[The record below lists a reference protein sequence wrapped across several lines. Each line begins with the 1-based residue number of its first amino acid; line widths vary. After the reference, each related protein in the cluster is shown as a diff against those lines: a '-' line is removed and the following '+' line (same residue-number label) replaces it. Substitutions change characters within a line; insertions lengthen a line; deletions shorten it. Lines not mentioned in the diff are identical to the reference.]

1 MAKETRRA
9 LTQKDYEYI
18 QSLSAAVLT
27 TTPRRLRMVL
37 YFWVVAL
44 ALFVVWAALAEV
56 DEIARG
62 NGQVVSSAHNKMI
75 QHLEGGIVEA
85 ILVKEGQSVK
95 KDQPLLK
102 IKNEK
107 STSSFNSNEMGTY
120 ALQAKLMRLKAEGSG
135 SPFSSVGASGA
146 MTSYVQNEL
155 SLYRANASNLNAKI
169 SGLQEKLSQNRQELS
184 EARSRKDHL
193 KESLGMINEEVR
205 MTGPMVEKGV
215 RSRVDYLKLQ
225 REANEA
231 EASYQS
237 TLLSIPRLE
246 SVIQETAR
254 SIEEARAMF
263 RSTSQTQYNEALAQ
277 LNTLTADG
285 TALSDQVDRTTVRSP
300 MDGVVQSLLVHTIGG
315 VVKPGDDLIEI
326 VPKGE
331 KLVVEVKIKPSDIAF
346 IYPGQRAVVKLSA
359 YDFAIY
365 GALEGKVTLISAD
378 TVENRKEETFYT
390 VRIETKKSYVQHNG
404 KKLAIIPGMTL
415 SADIITGKKSVLD
428 YILKP
433 ILKTK
438 QHMLSER

>member
-1 MAKETRRA
+1 MANKMQRQ
-9 LTQKDYEYI
+9 LTPKDYEYI
-18 QSLSAAVLT
+18 QSLSAAVLS

-37 YFWVVAL
+37 YFWIAAI
-44 ALFVVWAALAEV
+44 ALFIVWAALAKV

-75 QHLEGGIVEA
+75 QHLEGGIVEE
-85 ILVKEGQSVK
+85 IMVKEGQSVK
-95 KDQPLLK
+95 ANQPLLK

-107 STSSFNSNEMGTY
+107 STASFQSNELGNFS
-120 ALQAKLMRLKAEGSG
+120 LQAKLMRLKAEAGG
-135 SPFSSVGASGA
+135 GGFSSAGVSAQ
-146 MTSYVQNEL
+146 MQPYIQNEL
-155 SLYRANASNLNAKI
+155 SLLHSNRSNLQAKI

-184 EARSRKDHL
+184 EAKSRKDHL
-193 KESLGMINEEVR
+193 KQSLNMINEEVR

-215 RSRVDYLKLQ
+215 RSKVDYLKLQ

-231 EASYQS
+231 EAAYQS

-246 SVIQETAR
+246 SVIQETSR
-254 SIEEARAMF
+254 SIEEARSSF
-263 RSTSQTQYNEALAQ
+263 RSEAQTQYNEVLSQ
-277 LNTLTADG
+277 YNTMQADK
-285 TALSDQVDRTTVRSP
+285 TALTDQVDRTTVRAP
-300 MDGVVQSLLVHTIGG
+300 MDGIIQSLFIHTVGG

-331 KLVVEVKIKPSDIAF
+331 KLVVDVKIKPSDIAF

-359 YDFAIY
+359 YDFSVY

-378 TVENRKEETFYT
+378 TVADRKEETYYT
-390 VRIETKKSYVQHNG
+390 VRIETNKSYVQHNG
-404 KKLAIIPGMTL
+404 KRLAILPGMTL
-415 SADIITGKKSVLD
+415 SADIITGQKSILD
-428 YILKP
+428 YIMKP

>member
-1 MAKETRRA
+1 MAKETQRA
-9 LTQKDYEYI
+9 LTPKDYEYI

-27 TTPRRLRMVL
+27 TTPRRLRAVL
-37 YFWVVAL
+37 YFWIVAL
-44 ALFVVWAALAEV
+44 FLFIAWAALAEV

-107 STSSFNSNEMGTY
+107 SNSSFVSNEMGTY

-135 SPFSSVGASGA
+135 SGFSSAGASGA
-146 MTSYVQNEL
+146 MASYIQNEL
-155 SLYRANASNLNAKI
+155 SLYHANASNLNAKI

-193 KESLGMINEEVR
+193 KSSLNMINEEVR

-215 RSRVDYLKLQ
+215 RSKVDYLKLQ

-231 EASYQS
+231 EASYQA

-263 RSTSQTQYNEALAQ
+263 RSTSQTQYNEALSQ
-277 LNTLTADG
+277 LNTLQADG

-300 MDGVVQSLLVHTIGG
+300 MDGVVQTLFLHTIGG
-315 VVKPGDDLIEI
+315 VVKPGDNLIEI
-326 VPKGE
+326 VPRGE
-331 KLVVEVKIKPSDIAF
+331 KLVVEVKVKPSDIAF
-346 IYPGQRAVVKLSA
+346 IYSGQRAVVKLTA
-359 YDFAIY
+359 YDFAVY

-378 TVENRKEETFYT
+378 TNTDKKEETFYT
-390 VRIETKKSYVQHNG
+390 VRIETQKSYVQHNG
-404 KKLAIIPGMTL
+404 KRLVILPGMTL
-415 SADIITGKKSVLD
+415 SADIITGRKSVLD

>member
-1 MAKETRRA
+1 MAKETRRT

-37 YFWVVAL
+37 YFWIVAL
-44 ALFVVWAALAEV
+44 VLFVVWAALAEV

-107 STSSFNSNEMGTY
+107 STSSFTSNEMGGY
-120 ALQAKLMRLKAEGSG
+120 AMRAKLMRLKAEGSG
-135 SPFSSVGASGA
+135 SGFSSSGASA
-146 MTSYVQNEL
+146 QMASYIQNEL
-155 SLYRANASNLNAKI
+155 SLYHANISNLDARI
-169 SGLQEKLSQNRQELS
+169 SGLREKSSQNRQELS
-184 EARSRKDHL
+184 EARSRKEHL
-193 KESLGMINEEVR
+193 KQSLNMIDEEVR

-215 RSRVDYLKLQ
+215 RSKVDYLKLQ

-231 EASYQS
+231 EASYQA
-237 TLLSIPRLE
+237 TVLSIPRLE
-246 SVIQETAR
+246 SVIQETQR
-254 SIEEARAMF
+254 SIEEARSEF
-263 RSTSQTQYNEALAQ
+263 RSKAQAEYNEALSQ
-277 LNTLTADG
+277 LNILQADG

-300 MDGVVQSLLVHTIGG
+300 MDGVVQSLFVHTIGG

-331 KLVVEVKIKPSDIAF
+331 KLVVEVKVKPSDIAF
-346 IYPGQRAVVKLSA
+346 IYSGQRAVVKLTA
-359 YDFAIY
+359 YDFAVY

-378 TVENRKEETFYT
+378 TSMNKKEETFYT
-390 VRIETKKSYVQHNG
+390 VRIETEKSYVQHNG
-404 KKLAIIPGMTL
+404 KKLSILPGMTL

>member
-1 MAKETRRA
+1 MANKMQRQ
-9 LTQKDYEYI
+9 LTPKDYEYI
-18 QSLSAAVLT
+18 QSLSAAVLS

-37 YFWVVAL
+37 YFWIAAI
-44 ALFVVWAALAEV
+44 ALFIVWAALAKV

-75 QHLEGGIVEA
+75 QHLEGGIVEE
-85 ILVKEGQSVK
+85 IMVKEGQSVK
-95 KDQPLLK
+95 ANQPLLK

-107 STSSFNSNEMGTY
+107 STASFQSNELGNFS
-120 ALQAKLMRLKAEGSG
+120 LQAKLMRLKAEAGG
-135 SPFSSVGASGA
+135 GGFSSAGVSAQ
-146 MTSYVQNEL
+146 MQPYIQNEL
-155 SLYRANASNLNAKI
+155 SLLHSNRSNLQAKI

-184 EARSRKDHL
+184 EAKSRKDHL
-193 KESLGMINEEVR
+193 KQSLNMINEEVR

-215 RSRVDYLKLQ
+215 RSKVDYLKLQ

-231 EASYQS
+231 EAAYQS

-246 SVIQETAR
+246 SVIQETSR
-254 SIEEARAMF
+254 SIEEARSSF
-263 RSTSQTQYNEALAQ
+263 RSEAQTQYNEVLSQ
-277 LNTLTADG
+277 YNTMQADK
-285 TALSDQVDRTTVRSP
+285 TALTDQVDRTTVRAP
-300 MDGVVQSLLVHTIGG
+300 MDGIIQSLFIHTIGG

-331 KLVVEVKIKPSDIAF
+331 KLVVDVKIKPSDIAF

-359 YDFAIY
+359 YDFSVY

-378 TVENRKEETFYT
+378 TVADRKEETYYT
-390 VRIETKKSYVQHNG
+390 VRIETNKSYVQHNG
-404 KKLAIIPGMTL
+404 KRLAILPGMTL
-415 SADIITGKKSVLD
+415 SADIITGQKSILD
-428 YILKP
+428 YIMKP

>member
-1 MAKETRRA
+1 MVKDTKRA

-18 QSLSAAVLT
+18 HSLSAAVLS

-37 YFWVVAL
+37 YFWIVAL
-44 ALFVVWAALAEV
+44 VLFVVWAALAQV
-56 DEIARG
+56 DEISRG

-95 KDQPLLK
+95 KDEPLLK

-135 SPFSSVGASGA
+135 GGFSSAGASGA
-146 MTSYVQNEL
+146 MAPYIQNEL
-155 SLYRANASNLNAKI
+155 SLYRANISNLNAKI

-193 KESLGMINEEVR
+193 KGSLGMINEEVR

-231 EASYQS
+231 EASYQA

-300 MDGVVQSLLVHTIGG
+300 MDGVVQRLNIHTIGG

-331 KLVVEVKIKPSDIAF
+331 KLVVEVKVKPSDIAF
-346 IYPGQRAVVKLSA
+346 IYSGQRAVVKLTA
-359 YDFAIY
+359 YDFAVY

-378 TVENRKEETFYT
+378 TQADRKEETFYT
-390 VRIETKKSYVQHNG
+390 VRIETQKSYVEHNG
-404 KKLAIIPGMTL
+404 KRLTILPGMTL
-415 SADIITGKKSVLD
+415 SADIITGRKSVLD
-428 YILKP
+428 YILRP

>member
-1 MAKETRRA
+1 MANKTQRQ
-9 LTQKDYEYI
+9 LTPKDYEYI
-18 QSLSAAVLT
+18 QSLSAAVLS

-37 YFWVVAL
+37 YFWIAAI
-44 ALFVVWAALAEV
+44 ALFIVWAALAEV

-75 QHLEGGIVEA
+75 QHLEGGIVEE
-85 ILVKEGQSVK
+85 IMVKEGQSVK
-95 KDQPLLK
+95 ANQPLLK

-107 STSSFNSNEMGTY
+107 STASFQSNELGNFS
-120 ALQAKLMRLKAEGSG
+120 LQAKLMRLKAEAGG
-135 SPFSSVGASGA
+135 GGFSSAGASA
-146 MTSYVQNEL
+146 QMQPYIQNEL
-155 SLYRANASNLNAKI
+155 SLLHSNRSNLQAKI

-184 EARSRKDHL
+184 EAKSRKDHL
-193 KESLGMINEEVR
+193 KQSLNMINEEVR

-215 RSRVDYLKLQ
+215 RSKVDYLKLQ

-231 EASYQS
+231 EAAYQS

-246 SVIQETAR
+246 SVIQETSR
-254 SIEEARAMF
+254 SIEEARSSF
-263 RSTSQTQYNEALAQ
+263 RSEAQTQYNEVLSQ
-277 LNTLTADG
+277 YNTMQADK
-285 TALSDQVDRTTVRSP
+285 TALTDQVDRTTVRAP
-300 MDGVVQSLLVHTIGG
+300 MDGIIQSLFIHTIGG

-331 KLVVEVKIKPSDIAF
+331 KLVVDVKIKPSDIAF

-359 YDFAIY
+359 YDFSVY

-378 TVENRKEETFYT
+378 TVADRKEETYYT
-390 VRIETKKSYVQHNG
+390 VRIETNKSYVQHNG
-404 KKLAIIPGMTL
+404 KRLAILPGMTL
-415 SADIITGKKSVLD
+415 SADIITGQKSILD
-428 YILKP
+428 YIMKP

>member
-44 ALFVVWAALAEV
+44 VLFVVWAALAEV

-95 KDQPLLK
+95 KDEPLLK

-107 STSSFNSNEMGTY
+107 SNSSFVSNEMGTY

-135 SPFSSVGASGA
+135 GGFSSAGASSA
-146 MTSYVQNEL
+146 MAPYIQNEL
-155 SLYRANASNLNAKI
+155 SLYHANISNLNAKI

-193 KESLGMINEEVR
+193 KGSLGMINEEVR

-215 RSRVDYLKLQ
+215 RSKVDYLKLQ

-231 EASYQS
+231 EASYQATS
-237 TLLSIPRLE
+237 LSIPRLE

-263 RSTSQTQYNEALAQ
+263 RSTAQTQYNEALAQ

-300 MDGVVQSLLVHTIGG
+300 MDGVVQTLNVHTIGG

-331 KLVVEVKIKPSDIAF
+331 KLVVEVKVKPSDIAF

>member
-1 MAKETRRA
+1 MVKDTKRA

-18 QSLSAAVLT
+18 HSLSAAVLS

-37 YFWVVAL
+37 YFWIVAL
-44 ALFVVWAALAEV
+44 VLFVVWAALAQV
-56 DEIARG
+56 DEISRG

-95 KDQPLLK
+95 KDEPLLK

-135 SPFSSVGASGA
+135 GGFSSAGASGA
-146 MTSYVQNEL
+146 MAPYIQNEL
-155 SLYRANASNLNAKI
+155 SLYHANISNLNAKI

-193 KESLGMINEEVR
+193 KGSLGMINEEVR

-231 EASYQS
+231 EASYQA

-300 MDGVVQSLLVHTIGG
+300 MDGVVQRLNIHTIGG

-331 KLVVEVKIKPSDIAF
+331 KLVVEVKVKPSDIAF
-346 IYPGQRAVVKLSA
+346 IYSGQRAVVKLTA
-359 YDFAIY
+359 YDFAVY

-378 TVENRKEETFYT
+378 TQADRKEETFYT
-390 VRIETKKSYVQHNG
+390 VRIETQKSYVEHNG
-404 KKLAIIPGMTL
+404 KRLTILPGMTL
-415 SADIITGKKSVLD
+415 SADIITGRKSVLD
-428 YILKP
+428 YILRP

>member
-1 MAKETRRA
+1 MTKKRG
-9 LTQKDYEYI
+9 LTPKDYEYI
-18 QSLSAAVLT
+18 HSLSEAILIS
-27 TTPRRLRMVL
+27 TPSRLRMTL
-37 YFWVVAL
+37 YFWVAAL
-44 ALFVVWAALAEV
+44 LLFFIWAALAQV

-75 QHLEGGIVEA
+75 QHLEGGIVQE
-85 ILVKEGQSVK
+85 ILVKEGQSVT

-107 STSSFNSNEMGTY
+107 SNSSFVSNEMGSA
-120 ALQAKLMRLKAEGSG
+120 ALKAKLMRLRAEGSG
-135 SPFSSVGASGA
+135 SGFSSAGASA
-146 MTSYVQNEL
+146 DMLPFIQNEL
-155 SLYRANASNLNAKI
+155 SLYNANIANINARV
-169 SGLQEKLSQNRQELS
+169 SGLREKLNQNKTELS
-184 EARSRKDHL
+184 EAKSRKDHL
-193 KESLGMINEEVR
+193 KSSMNMINEEVR

-231 EASYQS
+231 EDAYQS

-254 SIEEARAMF
+254 SIEEVRAEF
-263 RSTSQTQYNEALAQ
+263 RSKAQSEYNEALSQ
-277 LNTLTADG
+277 LNTLNADK

-300 MDGVVQSLLVHTIGG
+300 MDGVVQTLNVHTIGG
-315 VVKPGDDLIEI
+315 VIKPGDDLIEI

-331 KLVVEVKIKPSDIAF
+331 KLVVEVKVKPSDIAF
-346 IYPGQRAVVKLSA
+346 IYSGQRAVVKLSA
-359 YDFAIY
+359 YDFAVY

-378 TVENRKEETFYT
+378 TETDRKEETFYT
-390 VRIETKKSYVQHNG
+390 VRIETDKSYVEHNG
-404 KKLAIIPGMTL
+404 KRLTILPGMTL
-415 SADIITGKKSVLD
+415 SADIITGRKSVLD

>member
-1 MAKETRRA
+1 MAKKRG
-9 LTQKDYEYI
+9 LTPKDYEYI
-18 QSLSAAVLT
+18 HSLSEAILIS
-27 TTPRRLRMVL
+27 TPSRLRMTL
-37 YFWVVAL
+37 YFWVAAL
-44 ALFVVWAALAEV
+44 LLFFIWAALAQV

-75 QHLEGGIVEA
+75 QHLEGGIVQE

-107 STSSFNSNEMGTY
+107 SNSSFVSNEMGSS
-120 ALQAKLMRLKAEGSG
+120 ALKAKLMRLRAEGNG
-135 SPFSSVGASGA
+135 GGFSSAGASA
-146 MTSYVQNEL
+146 EMLPFIQNEL
-155 SLYRANASNLNAKI
+155 SLYNANIANINARV
-169 SGLQEKLSQNRQELS
+169 SGLREKLNQNKTELS
-184 EARSRKDHL
+184 EAKSRKDHL
-193 KESLGMINEEVR
+193 KSSLNMINEEVR

-231 EASYQS
+231 EDAYQS

-254 SIEEARAMF
+254 SIEEVRAEF
-263 RSTSQTQYNEALAQ
+263 RSKAQSEYNEALSQ
-277 LNTLTADG
+277 LNTLNADK

-300 MDGVVQSLLVHTIGG
+300 MDGVVQTLNVHTIGG
-315 VVKPGDDLIEI
+315 VIKPGDDLIEI

-331 KLVVEVKIKPSDIAF
+331 KLVVEVKVKPSDIAF
-346 IYPGQRAVVKLSA
+346 IYSGQRAVVKLSA
-359 YDFAIY
+359 YDFAVY

-378 TVENRKEETFYT
+378 TETDRKEETFYT
-390 VRIETKKSYVQHNG
+390 VRIETDKSYVEHNG
-404 KKLAIIPGMTL
+404 KRLTILPGMTL
-415 SADIITGKKSVLD
+415 SADIITGRKSVLD

>member
-1 MAKETRRA
+1 MANETRRA

-37 YFWVVAL
+37 YFWIVAL
-44 ALFVVWAALAEV
+44 VLFVVWAALAEV

-107 STSSFNSNEMGTY
+107 STSSFTSNEMGGY
-120 ALQAKLMRLKAEGSG
+120 AMKAKLMRLKAEGSG
-135 SPFSSVGASGA
+135 SGFSSSGASA
-146 MTSYVQNEL
+146 EMASYIQNEL
-155 SLYRANASNLNAKI
+155 SLYHANISNLDARI
-169 SGLQEKLSQNRQELS
+169 SGLREKSSQNRQELS
-184 EARSRKDHL
+184 EARSRKEHL
-193 KESLGMINEEVR
+193 KQSLNMINEEVR

-231 EASYQS
+231 EASYQA
-237 TLLSIPRLE
+237 TVLSIPRLE
-246 SVIQETAR
+246 SVIQETQR
-254 SIEEARAMF
+254 SIEEARSEF
-263 RSTSQTQYNEALAQ
+263 RSKAKTEYNEALSQ
-277 LNTLTADG
+277 LNILQADG

-300 MDGVVQSLLVHTIGG
+300 MDGVVQSLFVHTIGG

-331 KLVVEVKIKPSDIAF
+331 KLVVEVKVKPSDIAF
-346 IYPGQRAVVKLSA
+346 IYSGQRAVVKLTA

-404 KKLAIIPGMTL
+404 KNLAIIPGMTL

>member
-1 MAKETRRA
+1 MGKDIRRT
-9 LTQKDYEYI
+9 LTPKDYEYI

-27 TTPRRLRMVL
+27 TTPRRIRMVL
-37 YFWVVAL
+37 YFWLVAL
-44 ALFVVWAALAEV
+44 VLLVAWAALAEV

-75 QHLEGGIVEA
+75 QHLEGGIVEQ

-95 KDQPLLK
+95 ANQPLLK

-107 STSSFNSNEMGTY
+107 SNASFQSNELGSF
-120 ALQAKLMRLKAEGSG
+120 ALQAKLMRLKAEAEGGGFSGSG
-135 SPFSSVGASGA
+135 ASA
-146 MTSYVQNEL
+146 QMQPYIQNEL
-155 SLYRANASNLNAKI
+155 SLLHSNRANLQAKI

-184 EARSRKDHL
+184 EARSRKEHL
-193 KESLGMINEEVR
+193 KQSLNMINEEVR

-215 RSRVDYLKLQ
+215 RSKVDYLKLQ

-231 EASYQS
+231 EDAYQS

-246 SVIQETAR
+246 SVIQETSR
-254 SIEEARAMF
+254 SIEEARYMF
-263 RSTSQTQYNEALAQ
+263 RSDAQTQYNETLAQ
-277 LNTLTADG
+277 YHTMQADK
-285 TALSDQVDRTTVRSP
+285 TALTDQVDRTTVRAP
-300 MDGVVQSLLVHTIGG
+300 MDGIVQSLMVHTIGG

-359 YDFAIY
+359 YDFSIY

-378 TVENRKEETFYT
+378 TVTDRKEETFYT
-390 VRIETKKSYVQHNG
+390 VRIETNKSYVQHNG
-404 KKLAIIPGMTL
+404 KRLAILPGMTL
-415 SADIITGKKSVLD
+415 SADIITGQKTVLD

>member
-1 MAKETRRA
+1 MANKTQRQ
-9 LTQKDYEYI
+9 LTPKDYEYI
-18 QSLSAAVLT
+18 QSLSAAVLS

-37 YFWVVAL
+37 YFWIAAI
-44 ALFVVWAALAEV
+44 ALFIVWAALAKV

-75 QHLEGGIVEA
+75 QHLEGGIVEE
-85 ILVKEGQSVK
+85 IMVKEGQSVTAN
-95 KDQPLLK
+95 QPLLK

-107 STSSFNSNEMGTY
+107 STASFQSNELGNFS
-120 ALQAKLMRLKAEGSG
+120 LQAKLMRLKAEAGG
-135 SPFSSVGASGA
+135 GGFSSAGASA
-146 MTSYVQNEL
+146 QMQPYIQNEL
-155 SLYRANASNLNAKI
+155 SLLHSNRSNLQAKI

-184 EARSRKDHL
+184 EAKSRKDHL
-193 KESLGMINEEVR
+193 KQSLNMINEEVR

-215 RSRVDYLKLQ
+215 RSKVDYLKLQ

-231 EASYQS
+231 EAAYQS

-246 SVIQETAR
+246 SVIQETSR
-254 SIEEARAMF
+254 SIEEARSSF
-263 RSTSQTQYNEALAQ
+263 RSEAQTQYNEVLSQ
-277 LNTLTADG
+277 YNTMQADK
-285 TALSDQVDRTTVRSP
+285 TALTDQVDRTTVRAP
-300 MDGVVQSLLVHTIGG
+300 MDGIVQSLFIHTVGG

-331 KLVVEVKIKPSDIAF
+331 KLVVDVKIKPSDIAF

-359 YDFAIY
+359 YDFSVY

-378 TVENRKEETFYT
+378 TVADRKEETYYT
-390 VRIETKKSYVQHNG
+390 VRIETNKSYVQHNG
-404 KKLAIIPGMTL
+404 KRLAILPGMTL
-415 SADIITGKKSVLD
+415 SADIITGEKSILD

>member
-1 MAKETRRA
+1 MANKMQRQ
-9 LTQKDYEYI
+9 LTPKDYEYI
-18 QSLSAAVLT
+18 QSLSAAVLS

-37 YFWVVAL
+37 YFWIAAI
-44 ALFVVWAALAEV
+44 ALFIVWAALAKV

-75 QHLEGGIVEA
+75 QHLEGGIVEE
-85 ILVKEGQSVK
+85 IMVKEGQSVK
-95 KDQPLLK
+95 ANQPLLK

-107 STSSFNSNEMGTY
+107 STASFQSNELGNFS
-120 ALQAKLMRLKAEGSG
+120 LQAKLMRLKAEAGG
-135 SPFSSVGASGA
+135 GGFSSAGASA
-146 MTSYVQNEL
+146 QMQPYIQNEL
-155 SLYRANASNLNAKI
+155 SLLHSNRSNLQAKI

-184 EARSRKDHL
+184 EAKSRKDHL
-193 KESLGMINEEVR
+193 KQSLNMINEEVR

-215 RSRVDYLKLQ
+215 RSKVDYLKLQ

-231 EASYQS
+231 EAAYQS

-246 SVIQETAR
+246 SVIQETSR
-254 SIEEARAMF
+254 SIEEARSSF
-263 RSTSQTQYNEALAQ
+263 RSEAQTQYNEVLSQ
-277 LNTLTADG
+277 YNTMQADK
-285 TALSDQVDRTTVRSP
+285 TALTDQVDRTTVRAP
-300 MDGVVQSLLVHTIGG
+300 MDGIIQSLFIHTVGG

-331 KLVVEVKIKPSDIAF
+331 KLVVDVKIKPSDIAF

-359 YDFAIY
+359 YDFSVY

-378 TVENRKEETFYT
+378 TVADRKEETYYT
-390 VRIETKKSYVQHNG
+390 VRIETNKSYVQHNG
-404 KKLAIIPGMTL
+404 KRLAILPGMTL
-415 SADIITGKKSVLD
+415 SADIITGQKSILD
-428 YILKP
+428 YIMKP

>member
-1 MAKETRRA
+1 MAKKRE
-9 LTQKDYEYI
+9 LTSKDYEYI
-18 QSLSAAVLT
+18 HSLSEAILIS
-27 TTPRRLRMVL
+27 TPSRLRMTL
-37 YFWVVAL
+37 YFWVAAL
-44 ALFVVWAALAEV
+44 AIFFVWAALAQV

-75 QHLEGGIVEA
+75 QHLEGGIVQE
-85 ILVKEGQSVK
+85 ILVKEGQSVT

-107 STSSFNSNEMGTY
+107 SNSSFVSNEMGGS
-120 ALQAKLMRLKAEGSG
+120 ALKAKLMRLKAEGSG
-135 SPFSSVGASGA
+135 SGFSSAGSSPEMASFI
-146 MTSYVQNEL
+146 QNEL
-155 SLYRANASNLNAKI
+155 SLYHANISNINARV
-169 SGLQEKLSQNRQELS
+169 SGLREKLSQNRHELS
-184 EARSRKDHL
+184 EAKSRKDHL
-193 KESLGMINEEVR
+193 KSSMNMINEEVR

-231 EASYQS
+231 EDAYQA

-254 SIEEARAMF
+254 SIEEVRAEF
-263 RSTSQTQYNEALAQ
+263 RSKAQSEYNEALSQ
-277 LNTLTADG
+277 LNTLNADK

-300 MDGVVQSLLVHTIGG
+300 MDGVVQTLNVHTIGG

-326 VPKGE
+326 VPRGE
-331 KLVVEVKIKPSDIAF
+331 KLVVEVKVKPSDIAF
-346 IYPGQRAVVKLSA
+346 IYSGQRAVVKLSA
-359 YDFAIY
+359 YDFAVY

-378 TVENRKEETFYT
+378 TQTDRKEETFYT
-390 VRIETKKSYVQHNG
+390 VRIETNKSYVEHNG
-404 KKLAIIPGMTL
+404 KRLTILPGMTL
-415 SADIITGKKSVLD
+415 SADIITGRKSVLD

>member
-1 MAKETRRA
+1 MVKDTKRA

-18 QSLSAAVLT
+18 HSLSAAVLS

-37 YFWVVAL
+37 YFWIVAL
-44 ALFVVWAALAEV
+44 VLFVVWAALAQV
-56 DEIARG
+56 DEISRG

-95 KDQPLLK
+95 KDEPLLK

-135 SPFSSVGASGA
+135 GGFSSAGASGA
-146 MTSYVQNEL
+146 MAPYIQNEL
-155 SLYRANASNLNAKI
+155 SLYHANISNLNAKI

-193 KESLGMINEEVR
+193 KGSLGMINEEVR

-231 EASYQS
+231 EASYQA

-300 MDGVVQSLLVHTIGG
+300 MDGVIQRLNIHTIGG

-331 KLVVEVKIKPSDIAF
+331 KLVVEVKVKPSDIAF
-346 IYPGQRAVVKLSA
+346 IYSGQRAVVKLTA
-359 YDFAIY
+359 YDFAVY

-378 TVENRKEETFYT
+378 TQADRKEETFYT
-390 VRIETKKSYVQHNG
+390 VRIETQKSYVEHNG
-404 KKLAIIPGMTL
+404 KRLTILPGMTL
-415 SADIITGKKSVLD
+415 SADIITGRKSVLD
-428 YILKP
+428 YILRP

>member
-44 ALFVVWAALAEV
+44 VLFVVWAALAEV

>member
-44 ALFVVWAALAEV
+44 VLFVVWAALAEV

-378 TVENRKEETFYT
+378 TVEKRKEETFYT